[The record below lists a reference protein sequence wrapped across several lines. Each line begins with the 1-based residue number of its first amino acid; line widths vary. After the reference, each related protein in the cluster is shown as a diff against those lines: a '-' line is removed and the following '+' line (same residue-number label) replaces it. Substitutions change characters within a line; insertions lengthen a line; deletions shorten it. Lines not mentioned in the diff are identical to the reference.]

1 MNAKHQSQNILFI
14 GLDWA
19 DQEHVCCLKSSA
31 AAKGIVETIRHE
43 PEDIAEWVA
52 GLNVRFPH
60 HRVLVALEQSRGAV
74 IAALAEHQE
83 LELYPINPRQLSSYR
98 DSLFPSG
105 TKNDPGDAKLLADF
119 LQHQQH
125 KLRRWQPDAVETRRI
140 GGLCELRR
148 KLVEDRKRLVLQLKN
163 SLKMY
168 FPVVLKLA
176 GRSLYSN
183 LIVDLLRRWPTLKQ
197 LKRVK
202 PQTLRT
208 FLAEHG
214 FRNTN
219 QQTKF
224 IDTTRAAVP
233 LTTDEAIIEPRALY
247 VQVLVSQIRGL
258 NQAIDEFDEQ
268 LRQAVA
274 AHPD

>member
-43 PEDIAEWVA
+43 PEVIAEWVA

-140 GGLCELRR
+140 AGLCELRR
-148 KLVEDRKRLVLQLKN
+148 KLVEDRKRLVLQLK
-163 SLKMY
+163 
-168 FPVVLKLA
+168 A
-176 GRSLYSN
+176 R
-183 LIVDLLRRWPTLKQ
+183 
-197 LKRVK
+197 
-202 PQTLRT
+202 
-208 FLAEHG
+208 
-214 FRNTN
+214 
-219 QQTKF
+219 
-224 IDTTRAAVP
+224 
-233 LTTDEAIIEPRALY
+233 
-247 VQVLVSQIRGL
+247 
-258 NQAIDEFDEQ
+258 
-268 LRQAVA
+268 
-274 AHPD
+274 